1 MSERGPVQGVLIAHG
16 TMAGGLVDATERITG
31 VEGALIPLSNE
42 GRGPQAILAA
52 LDEAVG
58 TGTAII
64 FTDLL
69 TGSCALAARSLCRE
83 DADRAIVCGVNLP
96 ILLDFVFHRTLPLD
110 DLVTRLVERGRAAVQ
125 CVPARPLHADSVI
138 PG

>member
-1 MSERGPVQGVLIAHG
+1 MNDQDPVRGVLIAHG
-16 TMAGGLVDATERITG
+16 TMAEGLVDAVQRITG

-42 GRGPQAILAA
+42 GRGPEAMRSA
-52 LDEAVG
+52 LDEAIG
-58 TGTAII
+58 TETAII

-83 DADRAIVCGVNLP
+83 AGDRAIVCGVNLP

-110 DLVTRLVERGRAAVQ
+110 DLVNRLVERGRAAVQ
-125 CVPARPLHADSVI
+125 CVHAVHPHVDPAI
-138 PG
+138 QG